1 MPLFPGDEYEP
12 FTARTLPTILTYVGA
27 GLSLL
32 LLVTGQPDKQSGAV
46 LTFNWKLLIAF
57 LVLMAL
63 YGVGLTYLGFVI
75 ATGFF
80 LYNRFWINSTFGIF
94 GLFDIASAAGITKYD
109 EKAFSDAV
117 GHYGVG
123 NGPYFMIPG
132 YGPYTLREVTDTVDS
147 TYLPLSYLNFWASLG
162 KWAFEGME
170 KRALLV
176 PQEAQLESSP
186 DPYILTRDVYIQRQ
200 NFKAEVETVEEVN
213 IEEEEYLDEYLED
226 F

>member
-1 MPLFPGDEYEP
+1 M
-12 FTARTLPTILTYVGA
+12 V
-27 GLSLL
+27 
-32 LLVTGQPDKQSGAV
+32 
-46 LTFNWKLLIAF
+46 
-57 LVLMAL
+57 
-63 YGVGLTYLGFVI
+63 
-75 ATGFF
+75 
-80 LYNRFWINSTFGIF
+80 
-94 GLFDIASAAGITKYD
+94 
-109 EKAFSDAV
+109 
-117 GHYGVG
+117 
-123 NGPYFMIPG
+123 PG

-147 TYLPLSYLNFWASLG
+147 TYLPPLSYLNFWASLG

-176 PQEAQLESSP
+176 PQEAQLDSSP